1 MIDTIYESIVESIG
15 DNEVVIYWMYWLD
28 MDILIILIYFYL
40 WRMGACMDIFDI
52 DYIYICISVSISTI
66 SYVDYLIYIYK
77 L

>member
-1 MIDTIYESIVESIG
+1 
-15 DNEVVIYWMYWLD
+15 

-66 SYVDYLIYIYK
+66 SYVDYLIYIYINYK